1 MSTKAK
7 LLAEL
12 LKKSAPVGALGLG
25 VSDDSE
31 AGVISRGGR
40 NLIEAWHGSPHK
52 FDKFSMDN
60 IGTGEGAQA
69 YGHGLYFAD
78 SEDVAKGYRESLSQG
93 KRREIL
99 ANRLTLPDEYK
110 YESELFVNQL
120 DTNKGDIGETLN
132 DLQRYAKS
140 YAQDGDTKTH
150 NRLMEFH
157 ARVKDKY
164 PSGGKLELEDQL
176 GALYRTEIDVDPD
189 TLLDWDKPL
198 SETEG
203 ALPTVLNKMGI
214 TSDDALAAQQN
225 FESLSGRLLEA
236 KSGTPEYAELQAAWD
251 IAQRD
256 PVVKIGGIVE
266 NLRKPVGTFG
276 YDAARKQTGETLVD
290 ALGKHSGASDTLR
303 EAGIPGIRYK
313 DGMSRGGDGGTSN
326 YVMFDDKPISIVERG
341 FADPRLLAGTAGA
354 TGLMAKLIRDSQ
366 DDSTVRAPKNPKTA
380 MLATLLRDGERAVE
394 GSPAEF
400 VYPSGLAPWLE
411 RLAYDEKPSK
421 LETAMAIADFM

>member
-1 MSTKAK
+1 MSTKTK

-78 SEDVAKGYRESLSQG
+78 EIDVAKGYQPRDIENEKWMFDQYKAAELSGDEYMADAWWRAMGHDSPIELRASAADPDYDEHSQAAFAEVADALSSNPGSGSLS
-93 KRREIL
+93 
-99 ANRLTLPDEYK
+99 
-110 YESELFVNQL
+110 
-120 DTNKGDIGETLN
+120 
-132 DLQRYAKS
+132 
-140 YAQDGDTKTH
+140 
-150 NRLMEFH
+150 
-157 ARVKDKY
+157 RV
-164 PSGGKLELEDQL
+164 
-176 GALYRTEIDVDPD
+176 EIDVDFD

-198 SETEG
+198 SEQNESVRG
-203 ALPTVLNKMGI
+203 AV
-214 TSDDALAAQQN
+214 
-225 FESLSGRLLEA
+225 
-236 KSGTPEYAELQAAWD
+236 
-251 IAQRD
+251 
-256 PVVKIGGIVE
+256 
-266 NLRKPVGTFG
+266 
-276 YDAARKQTGETLVD
+276 YDAFPIARGDPDLDFRDIMNNADDYSADEI
-290 ALGKHSGASDTLR
+290 SGMLNER
-303 EAGIPGIRYK
+303 GIPGIRYK
-313 DGMSRGGDGGTSN
+313 DGKSRGYDGGSSN

-411 RLAYDEKPSK
+411 RLAYDEEPSK

>member
-1 MSTKAK
+1 MSTKTK

-78 SEDVAKGYRESLSQG
+78 EIDVAKGYQPRDIDNEQWMYDQYKAAEESGDEYMMGAWERAMMHDSPIELRASAADPDYDEHSQAAFAEVADALSSNSGSGSLS
-93 KRREIL
+93 
-99 ANRLTLPDEYK
+99 
-110 YESELFVNQL
+110 
-120 DTNKGDIGETLN
+120 
-132 DLQRYAKS
+132 
-140 YAQDGDTKTH
+140 
-150 NRLMEFH
+150 
-157 ARVKDKY
+157 RV
-164 PSGGKLELEDQL
+164 
-176 GALYRTEIDVDPD
+176 EIDVDPD
-189 TLLDWDKPL
+189 TLLDLDGYMHQQPEPVKRALLDGGLIDERSVDPEWVAKREKAFGKAEGESGHSMIARL
-198 SETEG
+198 SEKYRQAG
-203 ALPTVLNKMGI
+203 ATNPAEMAAKELDSLGI
-214 TSDDALAAQQN
+214 KGN
-225 FESLSGRLLEA
+225 
-236 KSGTPEYAELQAAWD
+236 
-251 IAQRD
+251 
-256 PVVKIGGIVE
+256 
-266 NLRKPVGTFG
+266 
-276 YDAARKQTGETLVD
+276 
-290 ALGKHSGASDTLR
+290 
-303 EAGIPGIRYK
+303 RYK
-313 DGMSRGGDGGTSN
+313 DGKSRGGDGGTSN